1 MSKNTDIL
9 FETKHRCGLVTL
21 NRPKVL
27 NAISYDMIAGMEE
40 HYIEWA
46 GDADIYG
53 VVLKSSGGRAF
64 CSGGDLKALHDWWK
78 GGKVSTILDK
88 YTIEYQHNWT
98 LDRFIKPHVSLMDG
112 YVFGGGAGISLYG
125 THKVAGENYRFAMPE
140 AAIGFFP
147 DVGATHFL
155 TRMPGQIGLYLALT
169 GAQIGRAD
177 AYALGLLTHC
187 IDASEFDTIQAAMCE
202 ADPIDPVLDGRHVD
216 PGRSDLLE
224 MQATIDRHFGIGS
237 VEDIIESLKDATG
250 SEAGWARD
258 AAARMDKNS
267 PLSLKV
273 AFHQLRRCGQPSLEA
288 ALALDAR
295 LAHHFLTGDE
305 VYEGIRSLLIDKDG
319 KPKWSHSTV
328 NEVSDDMVEA
338 MFEPAETVEFKPIN
352 PFA

>member
-1 MSKNTDIL
+1 MGKNTDIL

-21 NRPKVL
+21 NRPKAL
-27 NAISYDMIAGMEE
+27 NAIRYDMIAGMEE
-40 HYIEWA
+40 HYIDWA

-64 CSGGDLKALHDWWK
+64 CSGGDLKALYEWRRA
-78 GGKVSTILDK
+78 GKVSTILK
-88 YTIEYQHNWT
+88 HYTIEYQHNWT
-98 LDRFIKPHVSLMDG
+98 LDRFTKPHVSLMDG
-112 YVFGGGAGISLYG
+112 FVFGGGTGISLYG

-147 DVGATHFL
+147 DVGASYFL

-187 IDASEFDTIQAAMCE
+187 IDADEFDTIQAAMCE
-202 ADPIDPVLDGRHVD
+202 ADPIDPVLDGRHVN
-216 PGRSDLLE
+216 PGLSELLE
-224 MQATIDRHFGIGS
+224 MQATIDRHFGGGTVEEIIQSLNNAAGS
-237 VEDIIESLKDATG
+237 QN
-250 SEAGWARD
+250 GWAKD
-258 AAARMDKNS
+258 TAARMEKNS

-288 ALALDAR
+288 ALELDAL
-295 LAHHFLTGDE
+295 LASHFLTGEE

-319 KPKWSHSTV
+319 QPKWPHSTLK
-328 NEVSDDMVEA
+328 EVSDDMVEA
-338 MFEPAETVEFKPIN
+338 MFEPPESGGFKPVN

>member
-1 MSKNTDIL
+1 MGTNKDIL
-9 FETKHRCGLVTL
+9 FETKDRCGLVTL
-21 NRPKVL
+21 NRPKAL

-40 HYIEWA
+40 NYIEWA
-46 GDADIYG
+46 GDPDIYG
-53 VVLKSSGGRAF
+53 IVLKSSDRRAF
-64 CSGGDLKALHDWWK
+64 CSGGDLKALYAWWRA
-78 GGKVSTILDK
+78 GEVSAILDQ

-169 GAQIGRAD
+169 GAQIRRAD
-177 AYALGLLTHC
+177 AYELGLLTHC
-187 IDASEFDTIQAAMCE
+187 IDAGEFDNIEKSMSE
-202 ADPIDPVLDGRHVD
+202 ADPIDPVLDSAHID
-216 PGRSDLLE
+216 PGPSALLE
-224 MQATIDRHFGIGS
+224 MQATIDRYFSGPS
-237 VEDIIESLKDATG
+237 VEDILGSLNEATG
-250 SEAGWARD
+250 EDTAWAKETV
-258 AAARMDKNS
+258 ALMEKSS

-273 AFHQLRRCGQPSLEA
+273 AFHQLRKCGQPTLEA
-288 ALALDAR
+288 ALELDAC

-305 VYEGIRSLLIDKDG
+305 VFEGIRSLLIDKDG
-319 KPKWSHSTV
+319 APKWHHSTLADV
-328 NEVSDDMVEA
+328 NDDMVEA
-338 MFEPAETVEFKPIN
+338 MFEPPASGAFKPSN

>member
-1 MSKNTDIL
+1 MGKNTDIL

-21 NRPKVL
+21 NRPKAL
-27 NAISYDMIAGMEE
+27 NAISYEMIAGMEE

-53 VVLKSSGGRAF
+53 IVLKSSGGRAF
-64 CSGGDLKALHDWWK
+64 CSGGDLKALYDWRRA
-78 GGKVSTILDK
+78 GKVSTILDK
-88 YTIEYQHNWT
+88 FTTEYQHNWT

-187 IDASEFDTIQAAMCE
+187 INEGEFNKIQAAMCE

-216 PGRSDLLE
+216 PGPSGLLE
-224 MQATIDRHFGIGS
+224 MQTTIDRHFGGDS
-237 VEDIIESLKDATG
+237 VEDIVHSLNDATG

-258 AAARMDKNS
+258 TAARIGKNS

-273 AFHQLRRCGQPSLEA
+273 AFHQLRKCGQPSLEA
-288 ALALDAR
+288 ALALDAC

-319 KPKWSHSTV
+319 KPKWAHSTL

-338 MFEPAETVEFKPIN
+338 MFDPPETGEFKPIN

>member
-1 MSKNTDIL
+1 MGKITDIL
-9 FETKHRCGLVTL
+9 FETKNRCGLVTL
-21 NRPKVL
+21 NRPKAL
-27 NAISYDMIAGMEE
+27 NAISYDMIAGMEKN
-40 HYIEWA
+40 YIAWA

-64 CSGGDLKALHDWWK
+64 CSGGDLKALYEWWRS
-78 GGKVSTILDK
+78 GKVNAILEQ

-155 TRMPGQIGLYLALT
+155 TRMPGRIGLFLALT
-169 GAQIGRAD
+169 GTQIGRAD

-187 IDASEFDTIQAAMCE
+187 IDKSEFDAIQMAMSE
-202 ADPIDPVLDGRHVD
+202 ADPIDPVLDKRHVD
-216 PGRSDLLE
+216 PGPSGLLE
-224 MQATIDRHFGIGS
+224 MQERIDRHFGGNS
-237 VEDIIESLKDATG
+237 VEDIIGSLNDATG
-250 SEAGWARD
+250 EESAWARD
-258 AAARMDKNS
+258 AAGRMDKNS

-273 AFHQLRRCGQPSLEA
+273 AFHQLRKCGQPSLES

-319 KPKWSHSTV
+319 KPKWAQSTLK
-328 NEVSDDMVEA
+328 EVSDDIVEA
-338 MFEPAETVEFKPIN
+338 MFEPLETGDFKPIN